1 MNTITFQA
9 ETTSERAAVV
19 TVETEHAGAGKW
31 FAAGLSVVL
40 LVAVLLPIRENLKA
54 DPKDNFPLSY
64 FPMFS
69 EVRGETYKVTHL
81 VGLDAES
88 NRHTVRYTFA
98 GTGGLN
104 QVRRQIRK
112 TVREGGAAGLCES
125 VAARLAKSKQKSLAS
140 VSRIQ
145 VVTGEYRLNEFF
157 AGDRTPVKEVTHAT
171 CNVERS
177 KQ

>member
-1 MNTITFQA
+1 MDTITFESA
-9 ETTSERAAVV
+9 AKRERATAA
-19 TVETEHAGAGKW
+19 TLETDRTGAGKW
-31 FAAGLSVVL
+31 FAAGLSVAL
-40 LVAVLLPIRENLKA
+40 LVAVLLPIRENWKA

-69 EVRGETYKVTHL
+69 EVRGETYKVAHL
-81 VGLDAES
+81 VGLDTEA
-88 NRHTVRYTFA
+88 NRKLVSYKLA

-112 TVREGGAAGLCES
+112 TVREGGAATLCQS
-125 VAARLAKSKQKSLAS
+125 VAERVAKSKQKSLAS
-140 VSRIQ
+140 LSKIQ
-145 VVTGEYRLNEFF
+145 IITGEYNLNEFF
-157 AGDRTPVKEVTHAT
+157 AGNKTPVKEITHAT